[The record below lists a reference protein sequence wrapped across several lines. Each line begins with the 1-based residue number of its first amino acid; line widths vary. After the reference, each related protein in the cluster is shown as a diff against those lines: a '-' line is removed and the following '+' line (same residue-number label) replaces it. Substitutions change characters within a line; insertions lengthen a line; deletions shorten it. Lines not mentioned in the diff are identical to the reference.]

1 MLPRQNCDLDVSEG
15 PGGGHVA
22 QRGGRE
28 QEVAPHGP
36 AVRLGHQDLATSRD
50 DAIGTAKLRLHKV
63 LVQPEACFGG
73 WLPLS
78 AKLGG
83 EPDSSLGEI
92 RVEVRLLYGE
102 EAGHVKEH
110 HLGREMSKVE
120 RWWYGDEG
128 VEKYYDIGEKLGAGA
143 FAEVRTPPHPPPP
156 CATTRVGRSCG
167 LNGHVKHA

>member
-1 MLPRQNCDLDVSEG
+1 MILILKLFILNFYNLKLIIVFIIK
-15 PGGGHVA
+15 V
-22 QRGGRE
+22 
-28 QEVAPHGP
+28 VNF
-36 AVRLGHQDLATSRD
+36 
-50 DAIGTAKLRLHKV
+50 TAKLRLHKV
-63 LVQPEACFGG
+63 LEQPEACFGG

-128 VEKYYDIGEKLGAGA
+128 VEKYYDIGEKLGAGFNTQLPTKAPLVSPTSQVREKEEHLA
-143 FAEVRTPPHPPPP
+143 FFNNLKDIKIFPTIPI
-156 CATTRVGRSCG
+156 C
-167 LNGHVKHA
+167 

>member
-1 MLPRQNCDLDVSEG
+1 MFYESLPPVDN
-15 PGGGHVA
+15 A
-22 QRGGRE
+22 QLVFKVWDR
-28 QEVAPHGP
+28 
-36 AVRLGHQDLATSRD
+36 DATSRD

-143 FAEVRTPPHPPPP
+143 FAEVRTPPHSPPP

-167 LNGHVKHA
+167 LNGHVKHAR